1 MSLSICFGTGNAG
14 DGSETHLGFEN
25 GKTESLDYI
34 FFVSPLG
41 LILAVTVT
49 RCTKVRYWP
58 LQVTCHGP
66 TQITFFPQQNILRP
80 R

>member
-1 MSLSICFGTGNAG
+1 MSLSICFDTGNEG
-14 DGSETHLGFEN
+14 DGSETHLGFES
-25 GKTESLDYI
+25 GKTESLDY
-34 FFVSPLG
+34 FFWPLG

-49 RCTKVRYWP
+49 RCAKVRYWP

-66 TQITFFPQQNILRP
+66 TQITFFSQHNFLRS